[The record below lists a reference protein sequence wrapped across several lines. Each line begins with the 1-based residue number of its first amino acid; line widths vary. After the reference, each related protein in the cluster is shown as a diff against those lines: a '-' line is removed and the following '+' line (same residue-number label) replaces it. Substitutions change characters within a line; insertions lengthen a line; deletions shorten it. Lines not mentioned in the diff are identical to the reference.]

1 MGMSDYGLWGRVAGN
16 SAVALYGCFPSS
28 DGGPA
33 SKKAKLG
40 HKTGRQP
47 KAVVLDIEGTV
58 APISFVTETLF
69 PYARAHVAQHLASS
83 FETEETQADL
93 DLLRQQVCTLTGIVD
108 WCWSKHRVA
117 LLHTPSL
124 MRGRCLHPCCLKPKG

>member
-1 MGMSDYGLWGRVAGN
+1 MLLHYLPVQ
-16 SAVALYGCFPSS
+16 CPS

-33 SKKAKLG
+33 SKKARLG
-40 HKTGRQP
+40 HKAGRQP

-69 PYARAHVAQHLASS
+69 PYARANVAQHLASS

-93 DLLRQQVCTLTGIVD
+93 DLLRQQVCTPNMTVN
-108 WCWSKHRVA
+108 WCQSKHRVA
-117 LLHTPSL
+117 LLHVPSL
-124 MRGRCLHPCCLKPKG
+124 MRGSCLRLAA

>member
-1 MGMSDYGLWGRVAGN
+1 MA
-16 SAVALYGCFPSS
+16 
-28 DGGPA
+28 
-33 SKKAKLG
+33 
-40 HKTGRQP
+40 GRQP

-83 FETEETQADL
+83 CETEETRADL

-108 WCWSKHRVA
+108 WC
-117 LLHTPSL
+117 
-124 MRGRCLHPCCLKPKG
+124 

>member
-1 MGMSDYGLWGRVAGN
+1 MLLHQL
-16 SAVALYGCFPSS
+16 AVQCPL
-28 DGGPA
+28 DGAPA
-33 SKKAKLG
+33 SKKARLG
-40 HKTGRQP
+40 HKAGRQP

-93 DLLRQQVCTLTGIVD
+93 DLLRQQVCTPKGTVD
-108 WCWSKHRVA
+108 WCKSSH
-117 LLHTPSL
+117 
-124 MRGRCLHPCCLKPKG
+124 